1 MQELGTLCFTCA
13 PLTFNVLPVKEH
25 PLRNYLLSE
34 TSKASIFKLFGMRKK
49 NTLNILILGLHTVHW
64 VANSVTYLV
73 CKLFISAG
81 EALPDIPVLLPLDH
95 TWSPNSFSQKIWI
108 FVQLYKCKILSVIWN
123 HWDGLALSLTHSQTK
138 SCFWGFTLDVEDANP
153 KLVCAVPV
161 ADVDIEGSVKH
172 SCNFQ

>member
-49 NTLNILILGLHTVHW
+49 KTLNILILGLHTVHW

-108 FVQLYKCKILSVIWN
+108 YVQMQDTFSEMKPLRWS
-123 HWDGLALSLTHSQTK
+123 GLVTHSLTHSQTK
-138 SCFWGFTLDVEDANP
+138 SCFWGFTLDVDDANP

-172 SCNFQ
+172 SCNFR

>member
-108 FVQLYKCKILSVIWN
+108 YVLRTGSMGHLSKSTTTISKISSNYGKI
-123 HWDGLALSLTHSQTK
+123 GLKKMLGGVVLPPRTLFSPGVSFSQWT
-138 SCFWGFTLDVEDANP
+138 S
-153 KLVCAVPV
+153 
-161 ADVDIEGSVKH
+161 
-172 SCNFQ
+172 Q